1 MTDEMTRFFQ
11 ADYTSNCAST
21 PACTGAEHR
30 KKPHDNITLRFRKDV
45 IVKILPIIKDCYN
58 FFHIYVQNKK
68 TSWRKKNTKQL
79 ISPSDLSIDDDCA
92 VKVFCLVGGVFEFAA
107 AKLESLDNGM
117 ELSTSAGIFIFPNVI
132 SVKEPSTEAPF
143 PKKY

>member
-1 MTDEMTRFFQ
+1 MHC
-11 ADYTSNCAST
+11 CAES
-21 PACTGAEHR
+21 R
-30 KKPHDNITLRFRKDV
+30 KKPHHIITLRFRKDV
-45 IVKILPIIKDCYN
+45 IVKVLPIIKDCYN
-58 FFHIYVQNKK
+58 FFHIVVQKQTKK
-68 TSWRKKNTKQL
+68 TSCRKKNTKQL

-143 PKKY
+143 PKNEFFIFFIQIVVVIRKVDL

>member
-1 MTDEMTRFFQ
+1 MKE
-11 ADYTSNCAST
+11 
-21 PACTGAEHR
+21 
-30 KKPHDNITLRFRKDV
+30 
-45 IVKILPIIKDCYN
+45 
-58 FFHIYVQNKK
+58 
-68 TSWRKKNTKQL
+68 KNTKQL

-143 PKKY
+143 PKKEFFIFFTQIVVVIRKVDLWIESKMP

>member
-1 MTDEMTRFFQ
+1 MCKT
-11 ADYTSNCAST
+11 
-21 PACTGAEHR
+21 
-30 KKPHDNITLRFRKDV
+30 KNIMKG
-45 IVKILPIIKDCYN
+45 
-58 FFHIYVQNKK
+58 
-68 TSWRKKNTKQL
+68 KNTKQL

-132 SVKEPSTEAPF
+132 SVKEPSAEAPF
-143 PKKY
+143 PKKRIFYFLHTNCSSN